1 MTLTERHD
9 FIMDLLQQQG
19 SASVAT
25 LAERLKV
32 SEVTIR
38 KDLTMLEEKKMLYR
52 AHGSAILSQRRWKP
66 PIPADHG
73 GVWHAVCDGLCEFKN
88 RQRQRVCQGY

>member
-1 MTLTERHD
+1 MTLAERHD

-19 SASVAT
+19 SVSVAA

-38 KDLTMLEEKKMLYR
+38 KDLTLLEEKKML
-52 AHGSAILSQRRWKP
+52 
-66 PIPADHG
+66 
-73 GVWHAVCDGLCEFKN
+73 
-88 RQRQRVCQGY
+88 